1 MNTDSSTIRAG
12 LLRII
17 RGFLRAIMLVF
28 IVNSPAYG
36 EGELGALSTEDLI
49 TKLTEESNQGIGS
62 HATAWA
68 SGFLAI
74 DDEPRFNGGIL
85 GSAKPAVSPVMRE
98 LVGRGLAALP
108 VLINHLTDSRSTRLT
123 VGDGFM
129 GKWFAD
135 EYDARDSASQ
145 KSESVNTGKKTDFDQ
160 YTLRVGDLCYVAV
173 GQIVNRELNAVRY
186 QPSLC
191 LVVNSPVEHPAL
203 AAAVKDDWSNLS
215 AQDHQ
220 LSLEKD
226 SMTPHSGFVPG
237 AGLKR
242 LVYYY
247 PAAGEVG
254 MLKLLTRPFYHTRV
268 TYNFFEKTL
277 VGANR
282 REWDQQMSQFRA
294 NFGETGSLGVL
305 KWTLSTFK
313 FPESQMTPKR
323 RKSKEVA
330 AQVLEHFYSEVD
342 PLKPPFINAVSITD
356 QWSLLEDLVAIHSK
370 AMDDAVLT
378 ILQKVAAQPPADD
391 LNDRFYQAAL
401 AYTCAKRLNDPSGH
415 GEQARASLDKMI
427 AAFQKKRKSQDAE
440 GRAAFDKNIKYL
452 RDALLATKPK

>member
-1 MNTDSSTIRAG
+1 MNNGCRYHSHAGRTIRIIWAFFSSIILV
-12 LLRII
+12 LL
-17 RGFLRAIMLVF
+17 
-28 IVNSPAYG
+28 VNSPASG
-36 EGELGALSTEDLI
+36 EGELGSLAIEDLI

-98 LVGRGLAALP
+98 LVRRGLTALP
-108 VLINHLTDSRSTRLT
+108 LLINHLTDSRSTKLT
-123 VGDGFM
+123 VGDGFI

-135 EYDARDSASQ
+135 EYAARDSTPE
-145 KSESVNTGKKTDFDQ
+145 KLVGMNTGKKTDFEQ

-186 QPSLC
+186 QPTRC
-191 LVVNSPVEHPAL
+191 LVVNSPVERPAL
-203 AAAVKDDWSNLS
+203 AAAVKNDWSNLS

-226 SMTPHSGFVPG
+226 VMSPHNGVVAG

-242 LVYYY
+242 LMFYY
-247 PAAGEVG
+247 PEAGEAG
-254 MLKLLTRPFYHTRV
+254 MLKLLTRPFYHTRI
-268 TYNFFEKTL
+268 TYNFFERNL
-277 VGANR
+277 VGSNR
-282 REWDQQMSQFRA
+282 REWDLQMSRFCREH
-294 NFGETGSLGVL
+294 GETGSLTVL
-305 KWTLSTFK
+305 KWTLFELR

-330 AQVLEHFYSEVD
+330 AQVLEHFYPEVD

-356 QWSLLEDLVAIHSK
+356 QWILLGDLAAIHSK
-370 AMDDAVLT
+370 TMDDAVLS
-378 ILQKVAAQPPADD
+378 ILQRVAMQPPADD
-391 LNDRFYQAAL
+391 LNDRFYQTAL

-415 GEQARASLDKMI
+415 GEQARASLEKMI
-427 AAFQKKRKSQDAE
+427 AAFQKNRKLQDAE
-440 GRAAFDKNIKYL
+440 GQGTYIWRRPMMAS
-452 RDALLATKPK
+452 R